1 MTIAG
6 HHDNFSA
13 SVVHLPEIDSQE
25 VQLRHFLFVGSF
37 CYRGEFD
44 VDSRSIIAPVLS
56 ACGAVTLKSS
66 HGIASSNGVKILKE
80 ILELEM
86 LSAMGESFEENVP
99 FWVSFSLS
107 PL

>member
-6 HHDNFSA
+6 YHDNFSA
-13 SVVHLPEIDSQE
+13 SVVHLSEIDSQE
-25 VQLRHFLFVGSF
+25 VQHFLFVGSF

-44 VDSRSIIAPVLS
+44 VDFVSRSIIAPVLS